1 MCARLSP
8 WSPEPAWAW
17 VAVAVLRAVRG
28 RRLRLHP
35 HTHST
40 RACAHGH
47 TRAHTDT
54 TTHATCTCTHVRAH
68 GHTSTH
74 VRTCACAHT
83 DTQAHTGTCPHT
95 RAHFLA
101 APRAM
106 CCHTL
111 TQPRSHSL
119 THLNAPVHRDTL
131 AHTHARSHQTPWEQL
146 PGPSPAAPGPGG
158 WQAPSCLHIPGGG
171 AWQGKAT
178 SLSRGGSLGSSAGCL
193 TLCLGRCP
201 RTGSRLHP
209 SGVPSQGCQT
219 HSPPHRAGPGEGA
232 VTAGG
237 DGCPSGAMTM
247 F

>member
-8 WSPEPAWAW
+8 WCPEPAWAW

-83 DTQAHTGTCPHT
+83 CVRTLPRGPACYVLPHFNTTTKPFTHTLERSRTQRHTCSHPRTFTPNSTGAATRPLSSCPRPRRVAGRPAART
-95 RAHFLA
+95 FPEVGPGRERPPASPGAARWVLPLA
-101 APRAM
+101 A
-106 CCHTL
+106 
-111 TQPRSHSL
+111 
-119 THLNAPVHRDTL
+119 
-131 AHTHARSHQTPWEQL
+131 
-146 PGPSPAAPGPGG
+146 
-158 WQAPSCLHIPGGG
+158 
-171 AWQGKAT
+171 
-178 SLSRGGSLGSSAGCL
+178 
-193 TLCLGRCP
+193 
-201 RTGSRLHP
+201 
-209 SGVPSQGCQT
+209 
-219 HSPPHRAGPGEGA
+219 
-232 VTAGG
+232 
-237 DGCPSGAMTM
+237 
-247 F
+247 